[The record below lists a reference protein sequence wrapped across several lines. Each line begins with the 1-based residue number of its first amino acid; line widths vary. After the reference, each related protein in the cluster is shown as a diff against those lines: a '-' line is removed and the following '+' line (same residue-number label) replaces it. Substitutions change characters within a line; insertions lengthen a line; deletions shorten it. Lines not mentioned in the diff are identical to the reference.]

1 MATTAHAYGT
11 QSDAY
16 AAENDVIPR
25 TSEKGRK
32 VSLGKAPSEGALN
45 DSDDLLAAMGYK
57 SELVRSRSTLQVA
70 FMSFVLASI
79 PYGLATTLYYPV
91 VNGGP
96 VTIIWGWL
104 AVSLIILCVAASLGE
119 ITSVYPT
126 SGGVYYQTFM
136 LAAPSYR
143 KIASWICGWCFV
155 VGNITITLSVNF
167 ATALFYVACINVFT
181 DAEGNGIFA
190 GTTWQ
195 VYLIFLGV
203 TLLCNVVCVYANKWL
218 PWLDVRSPLQN
229 NMRIC
234 YLPSV
239 DLCHFL
245 DICRCHRHRCVRA
258 CHCEERTPQR
268 RLRFYHTR
276 HLSLWMDP
284 WMVVHG
290 RTSSRSLR
298 NLFDRNDCFVSMPFT
313 SARATR
319 SPCPSTSYPMQSSN
333 AALPQQPPSCYP
345 SDFSFPLRHMLQKD
359 MVISKR

>member
-1 MATTAHAYGT
+1 MSQSFSRQLQRTPSTPGQPQDYSTTPLIMATTAHAYGT

-16 AAENDVIPR
+16 AAENNVIPR

-32 VSLGKAPSEGALN
+32 VSLGKAPSSEGALN
-45 DSDDLLAAMGYK
+45 DSDDILAAMGYK

-79 PYGLATTLYYPV
+79 PYGLATTLYYPIL
-91 VNGGP
+91 NGGP

-104 AVSLIILCVAASLGE
+104 LVSMIILCVAASLGE

-181 DAEGNGIFA
+181 DADGNGIFA
-190 GTTWQ
+190 GTPWQ

-203 TLLCNVVCVYANKWL
+203 TLLCNIVCVTSNKWL
-218 PWLDVRSPLQN
+218 PWLDVRFPPEYFEDKLLTNPRPLPSSGPLPVSSPLL
-229 NMRIC
+229 C
-234 YLPSV
+234 ACLPLRRTVATAPITYSP
-239 DLCHFL
+239 LSTPLAL
-245 DICRCHRHRCVRA
+245 DGF
-258 CHCEERTPQR
+258 P
-268 RLRFYHTR
+268 
-276 HLSLWMDP
+276 D
-284 WMVVHG
+284 G
-290 RTSSRSLR
+290 RSW
-298 NLFDRNDCFVSMPFT
+298 
-313 SARATR
+313 
-319 SPCPSTSYPMQSSN
+319 
-333 AALPQQPPSCYP
+333 
-345 SDFSFPLRHMLQKD
+345 SDFSTQPTQPPRPE
-359 MVISKR
+359 

>member
-16 AAENDVIPR
+16 AAENDVVPR

-32 VSLGKAPSEGALN
+32 VSLGKAPSSEGALN

-91 VNGGP
+91 INGGP

-104 AVSLIILCVAASLGE
+104 LVSLIILCVAASLGE

-203 TLLCNVVCVYANKWL
+203 TLLCNIVCVTSNKWL
-218 PWLDVRSPLQN
+218 PWLDVRFALERLENKLLTNRRLLPSSGPLPVSSPLL
-229 NMRIC
+229 C
-234 YLPSV
+234 ACLPLRRTVATAPITYSPLSTPPV
-239 DLCHFL
+239 L
-245 DICRCHRHRCVRA
+245 DGY
-258 CHCEERTPQR
+258 P
-268 RLRFYHTR
+268 
-276 HLSLWMDP
+276 D
-284 WMVVHG
+284 G
-290 RTSSRSLR
+290 RSW
-298 NLFDRNDCFVSMPFT
+298 
-313 SARATR
+313 
-319 SPCPSTSYPMQSSN
+319 
-333 AALPQQPPSCYP
+333 
-345 SDFSFPLRHMLQKD
+345 SDFSTQPTQPLRPE
-359 MVISKR
+359 